1 MLNNFWPRLK
11 AAWTTFRDW
20 EDPAI
25 KRDRFMKQ
33 VDDRFRFALEN
44 ATLAVKDRIYRF
56 VNSLDATSMPPSTAI
71 EVFINDAGTLSKE
84 MEIRVVQHA
93 VAQCNALVRSPVF
106 QKWAVTNAKVIS
118 QHAVNPR
125 AA

>member
-1 MLNNFWPRLK
+1 MLNNFWPRLR
-11 AAWTTFRDW
+11 AAYLTFRDW

-44 ATLAVKDRIYRF
+44 AAPDVKDRIYKF
-56 VNSLDATSMPPSTAI
+56 VNSLDATSMPPSVAI
-71 EVFINDAGTLSKE
+71 ATFIADAGTLSKE

-93 VAQCNALVRSPVF
+93 VSQCNALVRAPAF
-106 QKWAVTNAKVIS
+106 QKWAMTNAKVIA